1 MTGVT
6 PSKLPNVGTT
16 IFTIMSQLAAEC
28 DAINL
33 SQGFPDFAVP
43 DGLLERVTYHLRI
56 GHNQYAPMAGIPEL
70 RAQIALKTEQ
80 LYGRETDPDI
90 EVTVTSGATEALFS
104 AIAAFVNQG
113 DEVIVFD
120 PAYDSYAP
128 AIALAGGRAIHIPM
142 VTPDFAIDWARVA
155 DAINAN
161 TQMIIL
167 NTPHNPTG
175 AVLTADD
182 MSTLATLVRDSDI
195 ILLGDEVYEHILFDG
210 RRHESLLRSP
220 ELSQR
225 SLVVSSFGKTY
236 HATGWKTGY
245 CIAPP
250 ELMSE
255 FRKVH
260 QFAQFCVTTPM
271 QYALADFMV
280 SSPEHYLGLA
290 KFYEEKRDR
299 FCELLQP
306 SRFQLLPSAG
316 TYFQLVDYSR
326 ISSEPDLE
334 FSRRLTAEA
343 GVASI
348 PVSVFYATP
357 PDQKLLRFCFAKDT
371 TTLEAATEILCKI

>member
-1 MTGVT
+1 
-6 PSKLPNVGTT
+6 
-16 IFTIMSQLAAEC
+16 
-28 DAINL
+28 
-33 SQGFPDFAVP
+33 
-43 DGLLERVTYHLRI
+43 
-56 GHNQYAPMAGIPEL
+56 
-70 RAQIALKTEQ
+70 
-80 LYGRETDPDI
+80 
-90 EVTVTSGATEALFS
+90 
-104 AIAAFVNQG
+104 
-113 DEVIVFD
+113 
-120 PAYDSYAP
+120 
-128 AIALAGGRAIHIPM
+128 
-142 VTPDFAIDWARVA
+142 
-155 DAINAN
+155 
-161 TQMIIL
+161 
-167 NTPHNPTG
+167 
-175 AVLTADD
+175 
-182 MSTLATLVRDSDI
+182 
-195 ILLGDEVYEHILFDG
+195 
-210 RRHESLLRSP
+210 
-220 ELSQR
+220 
-225 SLVVSSFGKTY
+225 
-236 HATGWKTGY
+236 
-245 CIAPP
+245 
-250 ELMSE
+250 MSE